1 MSIGIGTTSRS
12 TLGVEASQTLTQSM
26 GLVSGE
32 KKTINLMVLA
42 LREQLESQ
50 IEQLD
55 QVENLYILSKETV
68 NGFNQMILNMDRGIP
83 ELIDEINEKVDD
95 LGAAYNRRIQQDY
108 LSDLVWQLQSETV
121 NIGVCNGIQTDVRYQ
136 HWEVVKDPDT
146 YRTAN
151 YYGLKYYRRPKNKD
165 YESNFKQ
172 EIKVGIIGVGS
183 SIITITDD
191 IGSNNIGI
199 GDYITDDLEFPF
211 VFNLQD
217 LPRVIGIGTSSFL
230 GVSTTVVGTVVGISS
245 EILHTGPGIVTD
257 FVSIGDIITNP
268 GIVTENT
275 RVVGFGTTS
284 ISLTVLDG
292 SGTFGINTV
301 TVTTII
307 MDKDSITGITTGF
320 FDFGSEEDVA
330 TLQLDKSAVN
340 GGITTNFFIIQGQ
353 PEDND
358 ELLDDTKSGDSPVQ
372 LGIMK
377 SDDQLG
383 YGHTIVI
390 VNNGS
395 ELQSSSWLEG
405 GEDEPFV
412 GAGNSAYYLG
422 RSEWPTFFL
431 AGITSYATLGQKV
444 TVHLCPSEVGVNTG
458 YTVTS
463 PNLPSESIRN
473 QLDQAIVDAQNALDA
488 VISQNIPEIEKRI
501 GISSVPR
508 EIRDEKETLAWGFQ
522 AGIANTKATI
532 AKLKRQ
538 LDVLENTDYSEYYD

>member
-245 EILHTGPGIVTD
+245 EILHTG
-257 FVSIGDIITNP
+257 P